1 MARTMEEL
9 KTLIGVNLV
18 RLRRRAGMTQTQLA
32 EKLGYTDK
40 AVSKWECGDA
50 VPDIWVLTRVA
61 EEFGVT
67 VDDLLTPHTE
77 PTEEPIQR
85 MPRRRAI
92 ITVLAALLVWL
103 IATVRHPVHRG
114 AGFRRCVVALYL
126 RNPALCLGHFHSELR
141 MGAPDPALYFPLGSA
156 VGNNPLGIPI
166 VYVFAPR
173 PFHLDGIPHRDP
185 RADHHC
191 SVARHPSPSA
201 QVNAAVIRVAL
212 FSPAE
217 LLRIVRAVLQ
227 IVQTVCAADRD
238 INGVA
243 PDFSGETPLFL
254 CVDACHAVL
263 KKCGR

>member
-103 IATVRHPVHRG
+103 IATVHRG

-126 RNPALCLGHFHSELR
+126 RDPALFLGHFHSELR
-141 MGAPDPALYFPLGSA
+141 MGAPDPALYFSLGSA
-156 VGNNPLGIPI
+156 VGNNPLGISI

-185 RADHHC
+185 RADHHY

-217 LLRIVRAVLQ
+217 LLRIVRAALQ
-227 IVQTVCAADRD
+227 IVRTACETDRD
-238 INGVA
+238 NSGVA
-243 PDFSGETPLFL
+243 PEKSGTAPLFSS
-254 CVDACHAVL
+254 VFTGRTPL